1 MGEFTLHLF
10 LRCKQYKKYFVDAEA
25 RENLYKNPEISRE
38 LSQEAISEVRFFSDS
53 IWCNVIVYVFIDKII
68 LFHPTPSPCV
78 SVCVDT
84 YVFLYVFINSTSFRV
99 SLGNSVRC

>member
-38 LSQEAISEVRFFSDS
+38 LSQEAISEVRFSS
-53 IWCNVIVYVFIDKII
+53 IVFG
-68 LFHPTPSPCV
+68 V
-78 SVCVDT
+78 M
-84 YVFLYVFINSTSFRV
+84 
-99 SLGNSVRC
+99 